1 MSFSSLVLLFVG
13 SALINNFILSRFLG
27 ICAFLGVSK
36 RLETALGMGA
46 AVTFVMTISGAVS
59 WAIQRYILVPFHLPF
74 LQYVV
79 FILVI
84 ATLVQF
90 LEMVIRR
97 YSPSLYEAFGI
108 YLPLITTNCA
118 ILGVALLVAGSD
130 YGLLETLVFSVGSAV
145 GWTLAIVLMA
155 GLREELEFADV
166 PLSLQG
172 PALSLLIAAIMSLT
186 FMGFSGLVPAS

>member
-1 MSFSSLVLLFVG
+1 MDFGSLVLLFVG
-13 SALINNFILSRFLG
+13 AALINNFILSRFLG

-36 RLETALGMGA
+36 RLDTALGMGA
-46 AVTFVMTISGAVS
+46 AVIFVMTISGIVS
-59 WAIQRYILVPFHLPF
+59 WAIQNYILEPFKLPF
-74 LQYVV
+74 LQYVI

-130 YGLLETLVFSVGSAV
+130 YGLLQTTVFAVGSGI

-172 PALSLLIAAIMSLT
+172 SALSLLIAGIMSLT
-186 FMGFSGLVPAS
+186 FMGFSGLVPAL

>member
-46 AVTFVMTISGAVS
+46 AVTFVMTISGVVS

-118 ILGVALLVAGSD
+118 ILGVALLVAGNN

>member
-1 MSFSSLVLLFVG
+1 VG
-13 SALINNFILSRFLG
+13 AALINNFILSRFLG

-36 RLETALGMGA
+36 RLDTALGMGA
-46 AVTFVMTISGAVS
+46 AVIFVMTISGIVS
-59 WAIQRYILVPFHLPF
+59 WAIQNYILEPFKLPF
-74 LQYVV
+74 LQYVI

-130 YGLLETLVFSVGSAV
+130 YGLLQTTVFAVGSGI

-172 PALSLLIAAIMSLT
+172 SALSLLIAGIMSLT
-186 FMGFSGLVPAS
+186 FMGFSGLVPAL

>member
-1 MSFSSLVLLFVG
+1 MDFGSLVLLFVG
-13 SALINNFILSRFLG
+13 AALINNFILSRFLG

-36 RLETALGMGA
+36 RLDTALGMGA
-46 AVTFVMTISGAVS
+46 AVIFVMTISGTVS
-59 WAIQRYILVPFHLPF
+59 WAIQNYILEPFKLPF
-74 LQYVV
+74 LQYVI

-130 YGLLETLVFSVGSAV
+130 YGLLQTTVFAVGSGI

-172 PALSLLIAAIMSLT
+172 SALSLLIAGIMSLT
-186 FMGFSGLVPAS
+186 FMGFSGLVPAL

>member
-1 MSFSSLVLLFVG
+1 MDFGDLVLLFVG
-13 SALINNFILSRFLG
+13 AALINNFILSRFLG
-27 ICAFLGVSK
+27 ICAFLGVSN
-36 RLETALGMGA
+36 RLSTALGMGA
-46 AVTFVMTISGAVS
+46 AVVFVMTISGTLS
-59 WAIQRYILVPFHLPF
+59 WAIQNYILEPFNLPF
-74 LQYVV
+74 LQNLI

-97 YSPSLYEAFGI
+97 YSPALYEAFGI

-130 YGLLETLVFSVGSAV
+130 YGLLETVVFAIGSGI

-166 PLSLQG
+166 PPSLQG
-172 PALSLLIAAIMSLT
+172 SALSLLIAAIMSLT
-186 FMGFSGLVPAS
+186 FIGFSGVVPAL

>member
-1 MSFSSLVLLFVG
+1 MDFGSLVLLFVG
-13 SALINNFILSRFLG
+13 AALINNFILSRFLG

-36 RLETALGMGA
+36 RLDTALGMGA
-46 AVTFVMTISGAVS
+46 AVIFVMTISGIVS
-59 WAIQRYILVPFHLPF
+59 WAIQNYILEPFKLPF
-74 LQYVV
+74 LQYVI

-130 YGLLETLVFSVGSAV
+130 YGLLQTTVFAVGSGI

-166 PLSLQG
+166 PLSIQG
-172 PALSLLIAAIMSLT
+172 SALSLLIAGIMSLT
-186 FMGFSGLVPAS
+186 FMGFSGLVPAL

>member
-1 MSFSSLVLLFVG
+1 MDFGSLVLLFVG
-13 SALINNFILSRFLG
+13 AALINNFILSRFLG

-36 RLETALGMGA
+36 RLDTALGMGA
-46 AVTFVMTISGAVS
+46 AVIFVMTISGIVS
-59 WAIQRYILVPFHLPF
+59 WAIQNYILEPFKLPF
-74 LQYVV
+74 LQYVI

-130 YGLLETLVFSVGSAV
+130 YGLLQTTVFAVGSGI

-166 PLSLQG
+166 PLSVQG
-172 PALSLLIAAIMSLT
+172 SALSLLIAGIMSLT
-186 FMGFSGLVPAS
+186 FMGFSGLVPAL